1 VIWFNKNT
9 MSYLA
14 YQHDELDGWTPGI
27 LPTEGAVWI
36 RPTGA
41 PVHPEGTFTNE
52 NTALYFNNY
61 APAFGIN
68 SPFYT
73 AGCEHRAGLEVQLL
87 EVAAGGGATA
97 IGERVRT
104 SAEFP
109 GYIDPKGDLIRYVP
123 GGRDYK
129 VRYSS
134 TPGGSWGESAPFRV
148 QTADG
153 AGTPPIPPTGLFIG
167 PTVPIYYEQS
177 EDRLFRP
184 GDEVELSAIFYMA
197 GVLSPP
203 QVTLDV
209 PYQWQKLNSA
219 GEWVDVSG
227 ATTNTLR
234 IENAQ
239 VSDAGRY
246 RLSATYHCEEIY
258 SRVAA
263 VTVDGPIIASALEVG
278 GAIHFEVEFPVSV
291 SAVVQSS
298 VNLKDW
304 EDEIVIANGSNGIWS
319 TNLNASGTIKFYR
332 VMETP

>member
-1 VIWFNKNT
+1 
-9 MSYLA
+9 
-14 YQHDELDGWTPGI
+14 
-27 LPTEGAVWI
+27 
-36 RPTGA
+36 
-41 PVHPEGTFTNE
+41 
-52 NTALYFNNY
+52 
-61 APAFGIN
+61 
-68 SPFYT
+68 
-73 AGCEHRAGLEVQLL
+73 
-87 EVAAGGGATA
+87 
-97 IGERVRT
+97 
-104 SAEFP
+104 
-109 GYIDPKGDLIRYVP
+109 
-123 GGRDYK
+123 
-129 VRYSS
+129 
-134 TPGGSWGESAPFRV
+134 
-148 QTADG
+148 
-153 AGTPPIPPTGLFIG
+153 
-167 PTVPIYYEQS
+167 VPIYYEQP